1 MWPPPYFYPSMIASF
16 SNVGCLPRHQHPIW
30 EPTVS
35 QNEILRLSSSSS
47 SSSIRYWKCR
57 DISLLAHDISLSF
70 FWSFVALNFSFFFF
84 FWRNESCLLN
94 AFRIHRHSWFGRS
107 NHCTGPECCGFES
120 YQGQN
125 FGNSK
130 FCFRNGMDIKKNLSL
145 K

>member
-84 FWRNESCLLN
+84 FDVSKAAYWMLLEYTDIRGLVVVTTALAPN
-94 AFRIHRHSWFGRS
+94 VAGLNPSRGRILKIPNSAF
-107 NHCTGPECCGFES
+107 
-120 YQGQN
+120 
-125 FGNSK
+125 
-130 FCFRNGMDIKKNLSL
+130 GMEWI
-145 K
+145 